1 MLFTFNATV
10 ATLSAHARRAAK
22 PTSFAQI
29 CLGKSSKPV
38 EFCQHSQ
45 SHFATERKLAQKS
58 KTARALVFHKSEEV
72 HLFWRRDSW
81 GDASPWDQQ
90 VKMQLLHREA
100 NRYQASSFNL
110 ILQVSAPNNAMQC
123 NFKSPK
129 TEVQSFLPLS
139 FSPRGVG
146 FKICNWPSACTSLP
160 ALVSPWRPGHL
171 IPGNGS
177 LNTRDS
183 QRLHSLGK
191 KRENY
196 RMILPLLSKYD
207 VGISY

>member
-1 MLFTFNATV
+1 MGR
-10 ATLSAHARRAAK
+10 TLRH
-22 PTSFAQI
+22 
-29 CLGKSSKPV
+29 G
-38 EFCQHSQ
+38 
-45 SHFATERKLAQKS
+45 
-58 KTARALVFHKSEEV
+58 
-72 HLFWRRDSW
+72 
-81 GDASPWDQQ
+81 DQQ
-90 VKMQLLHREA
+90 VKKMQLLLQREA

-129 TEVQSFLPLS
+129 TEVQSYLSHSRPEESVSKSVIGPLHA
-139 FSPRGVG
+139 PPCRP
-146 FKICNWPSACTSLP
+146 WP
-160 ALVSPWRPGHL
+160 SPWRPGHL